1 MNKNLKYCLLPLIL
15 LIILIILL
23 YTDNLLTF
31 DMYVASL
38 IYRSPFLTSF
48 FKIITW
54 FGSTWGIISISL
66 ILIFIIRPFKKL
78 LWLYTTIISST
89 IINNVLKIIICR
101 PRPDLNFLV
110 KETTYSFPSGHA
122 MATLTFYGSLI
133 YLIWQSN
140 LSKGKKVCL
149 TSFLGLLIMLIG
161 YSRIYL
167 NVHHLTDIF
176 AGFLC
181 SIIIINLAIYVDKK
195 LN

>member
-89 IINNVLKIIICR
+89 III
-101 PRPDLNFLV
+101 PFLF
-110 KETTYSFPSGHA
+110 K
-122 MATLTFYGSLI
+122 
-133 YLIWQSN
+133 
-140 LSKGKKVCL
+140 
-149 TSFLGLLIMLIG
+149 
-161 YSRIYL
+161 
-167 NVHHLTDIF
+167 
-176 AGFLC
+176 
-181 SIIIINLAIYVDKK
+181 
-195 LN
+195 